1 MPDTHEHHAP
11 YRKTIFWW
19 VFFTFL
25 FIGFIAS
32 GTLYLIRTKYIF
44 SETQKELQQ
53 IAINVVQGVPAVVH
67 ESLQKPEDQKE
78 SGYAQIES
86 YFQSVMKGNPA
97 IDDIY
102 TLRPTAN
109 AHTMTFVVSGK
120 GSTDADGNGTID
132 NDEVKA
138 MLGEEYDTTE
148 LPELEAGLL
157 APSVDPAFTYDKW
170 GTWLSGYAP
179 LKNAEGTSIAVLG
192 IDLSASTVN
201 EQRWQVLRSIG
212 YADLI
217 IFPIVLIISLLL
229 AWRISKPFTI
239 LAQGMDRVTHGDLNF
254 HLPVTGNREEK
265 HFRELFNGMLSAFE
279 TARAKPP
286 KKNS

>member
-1 MPDTHEHHAP
+1 MPDTHEHHSP

-19 VFFTFL
+19 VFCTFL
-25 FIGFIAS
+25 FIGLIAS
-32 GTLYLIRTKYIF
+32 GALYLIRTKYIF
-44 SETQKELQQ
+44 HETQKELQQ
-53 IAINVVQGVPAVVH
+53 IAVNVTQGVSVPLH
-67 ESLQKPEDQKE
+67 ESLQKPDDQKG
-78 SGYAQIES
+78 SAYTQIES

-102 TLRPTAN
+102 TLRPTTN
-109 AHTMTFVVSGK
+109 QHLMTFVVSGK

-138 MLGEEYDTTE
+138 MLGEEYDTTA

-157 APSVDPAFTYDKW
+157 QPSVDPAFTFDKW

-179 LKNAEGTSIAVLG
+179 LQDAGGKSVAVLG
-192 IDLSASTVN
+192 VDLSASTVN
-201 EQRWQVLRSIG
+201 AQRWQVLRSIA
-212 YADLI
+212 YADVI
-217 IFPIVLIISLLL
+217 IFPFVFIISLLL
-229 AWRISKPFTI
+229 AWRISKPFKI

-254 HLPVTGNREEK
+254 HLPVSGNREEK

-279 TARAKPP
+279 SARVKPP
-286 KKNS
+286 KKDT